1 MDKEKYVVVIGAA
14 NIDIGGTAYK
24 ELIPADSNQGIITIS
39 FGGVGRNIAY
49 NLAKLGVNVVF
60 ITALGDDTLGKDLL
74 NHCKDS
80 GINTDYV
87 RIISDSSSSM
97 YIYINNCHGDMELAM
112 SHVEI
117 VKNITPEYLDSVKD
131 ILNGSQAVMTDCNI
145 TQESF
150 NHLKEICTVPL
161 YVDPV
166 SVSHADK
173 IKYNLSGIDTIKP
186 NKLEAE
192 YLTDIL
198 IETEEDYKKA
208 ALVLIDQGVNNV
220 FISMGDRGMLAA
232 QGEKV
237 YIVER
242 YPADVISTTGAGDAA
257 TAAII
262 WAFTSL
268 KDKDIITEARA
279 ANATA
284 SLTIESYQTT
294 HPELSESTIIKR
306 LSNFNNKV
314 KEL

>member
-173 IKYNLSGIDTIKP
+173 YSPDSPFQQSSSRDSDG
-186 NKLEAE
+186 
-192 YLTDIL
+192 
-198 IETEEDYKKA
+198 
-208 ALVLIDQGVNNV
+208 
-220 FISMGDRGMLAA
+220 
-232 QGEKV
+232 
-237 YIVER
+237 
-242 YPADVISTTGAGDAA
+242 
-257 TAAII
+257 
-262 WAFTSL
+262 
-268 KDKDIITEARA
+268 
-279 ANATA
+279 
-284 SLTIESYQTT
+284 
-294 HPELSESTIIKR
+294 
-306 LSNFNNKV
+306 
-314 KEL
+314 